1 MFRFNLRPP
10 PVDLGMGSNQE
21 VMNPTASV
29 VQETMKNAQTLVARV
44 MDCVSPEDP
53 KVGDILR

>member
-1 MFRFNLRPP
+1 M
-10 PVDLGMGSNQE
+10 DLGMGSNLE

-29 VQETMKNAQTLVARV
+29 VQETMQNAQTLLARV

-53 KVGDILR
+53 KVGDILK